1 MSERLAALLD
11 SKIDFSSRI
20 RMLSENLRLDEAL
33 EIVQRQRPDDV
44 RVQGALAA
52 LRANRHAS
60 RQEWPQAAEAY
71 DQLKSIPQH
80 HPEAWLR
87 TPGLLR
93 LAEMELEL
101 ADLFGGR
108 DVELRT
114 YEDLS
119 PYFRDRVRSTATTI
133 YDAA

>member
-1 MSERLAALLD
+1 VELRGGLSIDPARLAVFSRAHGIRRLAVFGSVLRSDFGPD
-11 SKIDFSSRI
+11 SDVDILVEF
-20 RMLSENLRLDEAL
+20 
-33 EIVQRQRPDDV
+33 RP
-44 RVQGALAA
+44 GA
-52 LRANRHAS
+52 
-60 RQEWPQAAEAY
+60 
-71 DQLKSIPQH
+71 
-80 HPEAWLR
+80 